1 MAPTVEILSD
11 KPTLIERAHQL
22 MVESIKS
29 AISERDRATVA
40 LAGGSTPQPLYE
52 SLVKADIPWEKL
64 YIFWGDERYVPHDHP
79 KSNARMTAEAWL
91 NHVPIPEENIFRVP
105 TSAKAPAADAAKYA
119 KTLRD
124 FFKTGEDEA
133 IEIDFFLQGMG
144 DDGHTASL
152 FPLTQ
157 ALDVRDRLVTMG
169 DRNGEPRITFTVPL
183 ISQGRKIVFLVS
195 GENKQEALS
204 QVFSPDAD
212 DHKYPSKLIQPA
224 NPHWLV
230 DAAAGKGIPDEY
242 K

>member
-11 KPTLIERAHQL
+11 KPALIERAHQL
-22 MVESIKS
+22 MVESIQS

-40 LAGGSTPQPLYE
+40 LSGGSTPKPLYE
-52 SLVKADIPWEKL
+52 SLVNADIPWEKL

-91 NHVPIPEENIFRVP
+91 DHVAIPEENIFRVP
-105 TSAKAPAADAAKYA
+105 TSAKAPVADAATYA

-124 FFKTGEDEA
+124 FFATDT
-133 IEIDFFLQGMG
+133 INIDFVLQGMG

-157 ALDVRDRLVTMG
+157 ALDVRDRLVTVG
-169 DRNGEPRITFTVPL
+169 NHDGEPRITFTVPL
-183 ISQGRKIVFLVS
+183 INQGRKVVFLVS
-195 GENKQEALS
+195 GENKQQALS
-204 QVFSPDAD
+204 QVFSSDAD

-230 DAAAGKGIPDEY
+230 DAAAGQGIPNEY

>member
-1 MAPTVEILSD
+1 
-11 KPTLIERAHQL
+11 
-22 MVESIKS
+22 
-29 AISERDRATVA
+29 
-40 LAGGSTPQPLYE
+40 
-52 SLVKADIPWEKL
+52 
-64 YIFWGDERYVPHDHP
+64 
-79 KSNARMTAEAWL
+79 MTAEAWL
-91 NHVPIPEENIFRVP
+91 NHVSIPEKNIFRVP
-105 TSAKAPAADAAKYA
+105 TSSKAPAADAAKYA
-119 KTLRD
+119 KTLRE
-124 FFKTGEDEA
+124 FFESDDA
-133 IEIDFFLQGMG
+133 VMIDVVLQGMG

-152 FPLTQ
+152 FPFTE
-157 ALDVRDRLVTMG
+157 ALDVRDRLVTIG
-169 DRNGEPRITFTVPL
+169 NHNGEPRITFTVPL